1 VKENITRQ
9 EMVEL
14 EKIALHKEF
23 CNYEMDELL
32 ISLYEL
38 ALKLKKHQP
47 F

>member
-1 VKENITRQ
+1 ME
-9 EMVEL
+9 EL
-14 EKIALHKEF
+14 EKIVLHKEF
-23 CNYEMDELL
+23 CNFEKDELL